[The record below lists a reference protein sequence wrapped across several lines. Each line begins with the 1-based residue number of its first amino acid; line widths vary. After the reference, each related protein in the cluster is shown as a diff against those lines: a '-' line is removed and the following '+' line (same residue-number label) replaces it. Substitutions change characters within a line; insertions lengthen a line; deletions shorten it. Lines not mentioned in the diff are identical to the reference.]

1 MIGVTLRVAPLTT
14 LSRTGGT
21 VVPFSAIGN
30 TLVKETQDDARIAP
44 RRRVLKAGVAASND
58 RHITVA
64 CTVRDVSATGAR
76 LRTDSSLSI
85 PDTFELIIEV
95 DGLEAN
101 CEVIWRK
108 GSEVGAR
115 FLGAPRIVAAKRT
128 QVINPLTPPKAP
140 HASTFSAGDFGQ
152 FEVNEQ
158 RLAARSIIAR
168 LESRRALSR
177 LASVRAQLATEVS
190 RAAHAR
196 AHSLQSTH
204 FVQAALKVVHT
215 TRTGRDG

>member
-1 MIGVTLRVAPLTT
+1 M
-14 LSRTGGT
+14 SRTGGT

-30 TLVKETQDDARIAP
+30 TLVKETPDDARIAP

-101 CEVIWRK
+101 CELDWTHNRTCRSPAS
-108 GSEVGAR
+108 GSPSGFTMR
-115 FLGAPRIVAAKRT
+115 Y
-128 QVINPLTPPKAP
+128 
-140 HASTFSAGDFGQ
+140 
-152 FEVNEQ
+152 
-158 RLAARSIIAR
+158 
-168 LESRRALSR
+168 
-177 LASVRAQLATEVS
+177 
-190 RAAHAR
+190 
-196 AHSLQSTH
+196 
-204 FVQAALKVVHT
+204 T
-215 TRTGRDG
+215 TGH